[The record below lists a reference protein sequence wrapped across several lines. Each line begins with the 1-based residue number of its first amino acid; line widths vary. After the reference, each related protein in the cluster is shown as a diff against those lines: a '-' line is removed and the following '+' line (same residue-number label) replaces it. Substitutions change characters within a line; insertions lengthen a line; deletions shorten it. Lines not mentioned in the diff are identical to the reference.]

1 MRNGIAHNKLDFD
14 FAPIHLSDIKIIEE
28 LLYIM
33 RLIDVGVKEENCKHI
48 INELFDE
55 NIGLA

>member
-1 MRNGIAHNKLDFD
+1 MPLIFFNLISLRSLKYSSL
-14 FAPIHLSDIKIIEE
+14 IEE